1 MSAHCRHHAAE
12 SPTGDTAYRRV
23 LWIALI
29 VNAVMFAV
37 ELIGG
42 MAAESVALQADA
54 VDFFADAANYGVS
67 LFVLRMS
74 LRARALA
81 ALVKGLAMGAFGL
94 FVAGNAVLHAVA
106 GRLPDA
112 APMGV
117 IGALALAANVGVAV
131 LLYRHRDGDANR
143 QSVWLCTR
151 NDAIG
156 NVAVLVAASGVFATG
171 TGWPDYA
178 VAAVMAGLA
187 IVAGMQ
193 VMRRATAELRREKSP
208 SRAAAE

>member
-12 SPTGDTAYRRV
+12 PPTGDTAYRRV

-29 VNAVMFAV
+29 VNAAMFAV

-42 MAAESVALQADA
+42 MAAASVALQADA

-67 LFVLRMS
+67 LFVLGMS

-81 ALVKGLAMGAFGL
+81 AFVKGLAMGAFGL
-94 FVAGNAVLHAVA
+94 FVAGNAVLHAMA

-112 APMGV
+112 TPMGV
-117 IGALALAANVGVAV
+117 IGALALAANVGMAV
-131 LLYRHRDGDANR
+131 LLFRHRDGDANR

-187 IVAGMQ
+187 IVAGTQ
-193 VMRRATAELRREKSP
+193 VMLRATAELRREKSP
-208 SRAAAE
+208 SRVAAE

>member
-1 MSAHCRHHAAE
+1 MSAHCRHHAVEPPA
-12 SPTGDTAYRRV
+12 GDTTYRRV

-42 MAAESVALQADA
+42 VAAASVALQADA

-67 LFVLRMS
+67 LFVLGMS

-81 ALVKGLAMGAFGL
+81 AFVKGVAMAAFGL

-117 IGALALAANVGVAV
+117 IGALALAANVGVAM
-131 LLYRHRDGDANR
+131 LLFRHRDGDANR

-156 NVAVLVAASGVFATG
+156 NVAVLIAASGVFATG

-208 SRAAAE
+208 ARAAAE